1 MWKKIV
7 KACEVHSWKNEF
19 QDELK
24 WGIKLERMEEV
35 VWFGGKEGG
44 GNGSRFS
51 HEENYSKQQGDMKT
65 NK

>member
-1 MWKKIV
+1 
-7 KACEVHSWKNEF
+7 
-19 QDELK
+19 
-24 WGIKLERMEEV
+24 MEEE

-51 HEENYSKQQGDMKT
+51 HEENYSKQQGDMKA